1 MKKLFYRLSSS
12 RSFVKLFLILACVAL
27 PSLFAQ
33 QAVAQ
38 EDLLG
43 WVPDCAPNCP
53 ADGDWDAHLTCGAVQ
68 GLTTITHNPPSGSS
82 VLQQGTVDCTF
93 TDTART
99 CTIGSPNCSSTG
111 FFQETAQ
118 CSLTIQFANLSETCA
133 DNGDGTSTATVT
145 GMCPSQQG
153 QKQSGAIGSG
163 GTIDCRAKPN
173 PTFCTYQGTNPV
185 GNTTG
190 DCRWNIG
197 FGKLQGSN
205 VVSLSPNNCTD
216 LFASPIFSYTQ
227 TYAGQTC
234 SGRFASLGEMEQQS
248 CHSDTWNGKTLATCD
263 VQNIGGPK
271 NSATGVVVNHL
282 TVDTTYNQNTV
293 NATCVNITNS
303 GKITVTA
310 LANPIETDQ
319 HQVPIVL
326 ENIDQ
331 RTITVNGFPV
341 IPGTCTS
348 PTVGMTTLACQVNK
362 CTLDGHNI
370 IENTISSN
378 GKTATLTMKAQMF
391 NETFVTGDVETVQ
404 VSKTP

>member
-1 MKKLFYRLSSS
+1 
-12 RSFVKLFLILACVAL
+12 
-27 PSLFAQ
+27 
-33 QAVAQ
+33 
-38 EDLLG
+38 
-43 WVPDCAPNCP
+43 
-53 ADGDWDAHLTCGAVQ
+53 
-68 GLTTITHNPPSGSS
+68 

-133 DNGDGTSTATVT
+133 DNGDGTSTLTVT

-163 GTIDCRAKPN
+163 GTIDCRGKPN

-197 FGKLQGSN
+197 FGVLNQQSQ
-205 VVSLSPNNCTD
+205 VVNLSPNNCTD
-216 LFASPIFSYTQ
+216 LFGSPPVVFSYTQ

-234 SGRFASLGEMEQQS
+234 SGRFASLGEMGQDS
-248 CHSDTWNGKTLATCD
+248 CHSDTWNGKTPATCD
-263 VQNIGGPK
+263 VKNTGGPK
-271 NSATGVVVNHL
+271 NSATGVVVNRL
-282 TVDTTYNQNTV
+282 TVDTTYNQSTINP
-293 NATCVNITNS
+293 TCVNITNS
-303 GKITVTA
+303 GKITFSA
-310 LANPIETDQ
+310 LANPIQTDQ

-331 RTITVNGFPV
+331 GTITVNGFPV

-348 PTVGMTTLACQVNK
+348 PTVGMTTLTCQVNK
-362 CTLDGHNI
+362 CTPDGNNI
-370 IENTISSN
+370 IANTISSH
-378 GKTATLTMKAQMF
+378 GQTATLTMAAKMF
-391 NETFVTGDVETVQ
+391 NGTFVTGDAVTVG
-404 VSKTP
+404 VSGKGF